1 MNIETKL
8 ADNFGAAYDALD
20 AAKKAYDNARK
31 AVIQHG
37 KPVLVGTSY
46 TIEFRLKETLTFTE
60 DSLKAVGFKATEIE
74 ALQRTTLDTPAVRK
88 ALKDKNIVAV
98 DAAADRKMSDVVE
111 AIKHPMAVA
120 A

>member
-1 MNIETKL
+1 MNVEVKL
-8 ADNFGAAYDALD
+8 ADDFGAAYDALE

-37 KPVLVGTSY
+37 KPVLIGTGC
-46 TIEFRLKETLTFTE
+46 TVELGLKETLTFTE
-60 DSLKAVGFKATEIE
+60 DSLKAVGFEAIEIE

-88 ALKDKNIVAV
+88 ALKARKIEAV
-98 DAAADRKMSDVVE
+98 DAAADRKMSEVVE
-111 AIKHPMAVA
+111 ATKHSHAIA

>member
-1 MNIETKL
+1 M
-8 ADNFGAAYDALD
+8 
-20 AAKKAYDNARK
+20 
-31 AVIQHG
+31 
-37 KPVLVGTSY
+37 
-46 TIEFRLKETLTFTE
+46 
-60 DSLKAVGFKATEIE
+60 GFKATEIE

-98 DAAADRKMSDVVE
+98 DAAADRTMSDEVK